1 MTTTKAAYVI
11 LCTSSNLHN
20 VGEMVGV
27 DFSRPIVG
35 LKNADFESAHCFVSH
50 NFLSYLLPV
59 FPSIISE
66 IWAVCYYYVFSS
78 CHDIRCLRRS
88 HLVFLVLCHKNH
100 CSLFVFYL
108 RFVEE
113 AFLYELQ

>member
-1 MTTTKAAYVI
+1 MKTIQYREPNRKNKQKPKT
-11 LCTSSNLHN
+11 
-20 VGEMVGV
+20 GV
-27 DFSRPIVG
+27 KRYEEVLINEKYD
-35 LKNADFESAHCFVSH
+35 ND
-50 NFLSYLLPV
+50 FLSYLHPV
-59 FPSIISE
+59 FPSVISE

-78 CHDIRCLRRS
+78 CHDMRALRRS
-88 HLVFLVLCHKNH
+88 HLVFLVLGHRNH